1 MLKQAHKQPQMT
13 ISVTKEEYEQFL
25 AEETFLPHCIQLN
38 SDGLPNCEEDCPEA
52 LVCAMFT
59 YHDAE
64 HGIDVE
70 WYACAPPSVLE
81 QLSTRAVDPVDNQ
94 KERKVK
100 YVAYESDC

>member
-1 MLKQAHKQPQMT
+1 MLKQTHEHPQLT

-25 AEETFLPHCIQLN
+25 AEETFLPHCIHLN
-38 SDGLPNCEEDCPEA
+38 MDGLPNCEADCPEA

-70 WYACAPPSVLE
+70 WYACAPPEVIK
-81 QLSTRAVDPVDNQ
+81 QLSTRASAPVDER

-100 YVAYESDC
+100 YIAYEC